1 MKSDP
6 LFSVAGKVVLIT
18 GAGGGVGTALTRAF
32 LSRGATVAAIEREGR
47 LLGELA
53 LELEIAERERLHSFT
68 FDLSNIA
75 ALPAIVEEVIA
86 RAGPIDVLVNN
97 AGIMLPGPAI
107 EIDEAVWDAM
117 HTVNLKACFFLARSV
132 ARHMQSRR
140 GGRIINV
147 ASQLGIVGRDNCAPY
162 TASKGGLVLL
172 TKSLALE
179 WATDKILVNAIA
191 PGPLRT
197 PMTEPFLGEPQFVHA
212 INEAVP
218 LGRIGSPEEIVGAAL
233 LLASEAGSYMTGSV
247 VVVDGGYTAV

>member
-1 MKSDP
+1 M
-6 LFSVAGKVVLIT
+6 VT

-32 LSRGATVAAIEREGR
+32 LGRGATVAAIDRDGR
-47 LLGELA
+47 LLDELEA
-53 LELEIAERERLHSFT
+53 ELEIDQRERLHRST
-68 FDLSNIA
+68 ADLSNIE
-75 ALPAIVEEVIA
+75 ALPAIVEGVVS
-86 RAGPIDVLVNN
+86 RAGQIDVLINN
-97 AGIMLPGPAI
+97 AGIMRPGPAF
-107 EIDEAVWDAM
+107 EVDEAEWDAM
-117 HTVNLKACFFLARSV
+117 HTVNLKACFFLARAV
-132 ARHMQSRR
+132 ARQMQSRR
-140 GGRIINV
+140 GGRIINI

-179 WATDKILVNAIA
+179 WARDKIQVNAIA

-197 PMTEPFLGEPQFVHA
+197 PMTEPFLGEPKFVQA
-212 INEAVP
+212 INDAVP